1 MIRLGTRASPL
12 ALAQAHEVRD
22 RLGGAVEIVPLS
34 TTGDRVLDRPLAEI
48 GGKGLFTKELDAA
61 LLERRID
68 IGVHSMKDVETWLA
82 PGIAIAAILPRE
94 DVADRLIGAASVD
107 ALPVGARVG
116 TSSPRRAAQLRAA
129 RADLRVVPLRG
140 NVQTRLARLADGA
153 ADATLLAAAGL
164 NRLGMGGLGH
174 ALAVDAWLPAPAQ
187 GAIGITVRVGEEAL
201 VAALDDAPSARAV
214 HLERALLA
222 ALGGTCRTPISALAV
237 EDAGG
242 LWLRAVLYAVDGA
255 ERVTGERRAAAGDA
269 AVAAADLAAEL
280 LARASPRL
288 RAEFGHAPGGAGA

>member
-61 LLERRID
+61 LLAGRID
-68 IGVHSMKDVETWLA
+68 IGVHSMKDVETWLQ

-94 DVADRLIGAASVD
+94 DVADRLIGGASIET
-107 ALPVGARVG
+107 LPEGARVG

-187 GAIGITVRVGEEAL
+187 GAIGITVRVGQEAL

-214 HLERALLA
+214 HMERALLA

-242 LWLRAVLYAVDGA
+242 LWLRAVLYAVDGT
-255 ERVTGERRAAAGDA
+255 ERVAGERRAAAGDA
-269 AVAAADLAAEL
+269 AAAAADLAAEL

>member
-82 PGIAIAAILPRE
+82 PGIAIAAIIPRE

-187 GAIGITVRVGEEAL
+187 GAIGITVRVGQEAL

-214 HLERALLA
+214 HMERALLA

-242 LWLRAVLYAVDGA
+242 LWLRTVLYAVDGA
-255 ERVTGERRAAAGDA
+255 ERVAGERRAAAGDA
-269 AVAAADLAAEL
+269 AAAAADLAAEL